1 MPDKRGGTLQL
12 LIKRE
17 VTPAQTDIKI
27 HTMSAL
33 MWLYLNIKD
42 QEKKKNMMQHYDN
55 MVRYIMTVHRYQSTI
70 LFQVC
75 SQLVVFSKFCLQC
88 RIGPPSQFSNCVFH
102 QFYFCG

>member
-1 MPDKRGGTLQL
+1 MPDKRGETLQL

-42 QEKKKNMMQHYDN
+42 KKK
-55 MVRYIMTVHRYQSTI
+55 RKI
-70 LFQVC
+70 
-75 SQLVVFSKFCLQC
+75 
-88 RIGPPSQFSNCVFH
+88 
-102 QFYFCG
+102 